1 MVIAHTFQ
9 IQNGVFVQITRLRHR
24 RIPEFDQQRIGVFK
38 VSNFHGTKSL
48 SPRHLLVSA

>member
-1 MVIAHTFQ
+1 MVIAHIPDPERCF
-9 IQNGVFVQITRLRHR
+9 RPDHALRHR